1 MLIYIRRSDTFFVA
15 TPHSATEDYFDL
27 TEYEE
32 KDPGLKKVG
41 GGVGS
46 CLLLREEISIEKTQM
61 FLYPIKASDYSHYWN
76 MYIYIFTYID
86 VIL

>member
-1 MLIYIRRSDTFFVA
+1 MR
-15 TPHSATEDYFDL
+15 TEDYFDL
-27 TEYEE
+27 AEYEE